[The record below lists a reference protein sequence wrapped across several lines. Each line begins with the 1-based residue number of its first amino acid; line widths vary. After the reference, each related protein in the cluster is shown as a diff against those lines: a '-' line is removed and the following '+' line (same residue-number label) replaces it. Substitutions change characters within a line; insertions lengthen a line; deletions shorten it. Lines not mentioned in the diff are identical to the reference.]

1 MEGRGA
7 LLDELGE
14 GRDLPGLG
22 DAIPNEVIQADA
34 ELLGGRGQRLE
45 GMPGEGAVGGA
56 GTVGDVAFKDATTGA
71 EFGVVIVEREFG
83 VVRVGQ

>member
-34 ELLGGRGQRLE
+34 ELLDGRGQGLE
-45 GMPGEGAVGGA
+45 GVPGQGAVGGA
-56 GTVGDVAFKDATTGA
+56 RAEADVALTDAATGA
-71 EFGVVIVEREFG
+71 EFGGVIVEREFG
-83 VVRVGQ
+83 MVQDGQ